1 MDRTLFSPAMVDT
14 FRSCRKAYQMAFETF
29 STSRTPKSLQA
40 LCRQFLRRGLAEINR
55 GRVTNINQVQI
66 FLGQYWPLE
75 KLERLN
81 PSHDQLARAFLY
93 SYKTLHGYVRKP
105 YLPGS
110 SEVVAVALRVRAR
123 VPESRVYVEDTFDM
137 VLWNP
142 HTKHLE
148 LVEFQTRPIRHFNPL
163 EPPASVLMKQF
174 LCERLKVRWAFESLA
189 ITTIKVGPL
198 GMQRNKVLL
207 DTSVFAGQW
216 QSVVADL
223 TRMKEGVEAEPHK
236 PGENCKYCDTL
247 RENMVREKRVADDDR
262 EYEDDAFQLCMS
274 A

>member
-1 MDRTLFSPAMVDT
+1 MVDT

-29 STSRTPKSLQA
+29 SCDNRAPKSLQA

-55 GRVTNINQVQI
+55 GRVTNNNQVQI

-81 PSHDQLARAFLY
+81 PTHDQLAKAFLY
-93 SYKTLHGYVRKP
+93 SYKTLQSYCRKP

-110 SEVVAVALRVRAR
+110 SEVAAVALRVRAR

-142 HTKHLE
+142 HTRHLE
-148 LVEFQTRPIRHFNPL
+148 LVEFQTRPIRHVNPL
-163 EPPASVLMKQF
+163 EPPASVLVKQF
-174 LCERLKVRWAFESLA
+174 LCERLKVRWRFETLA
-189 ITTIKVGPL
+189 ITTIKVGPQ
-198 GMQRNKVLL
+198 GMQRNKVVLEQ
-207 DTSVFAGQW
+207 SAFAVDW
-216 QSVVADL
+216 QSVIADL
-223 TRMKEGVEAEPHK
+223 ALMKEGVKAEPHK

-247 RENMVREKRVADDDR
+247 RENMVREKRIQKDEDR
-262 EYEDDAFQLCMS
+262 DYEDDAFDLCMS